1 MNIDMKA
8 QYRRGSKEFLA
19 NLSIGNEVEI
29 PTYFR
34 YDSMRQI
41 ATRMAADFGC
51 RFSFATRHGTHYVRR
66 IE

>member
-1 MNIDMKA
+1 MKA

-19 NLSIGNEVEI
+19 NISIGDEVEI
-29 PTYFR
+29 PAFFR

-41 ATRMAADFGC
+41 ATRMALDYGC
-51 RFSFATRHGTHYVRR
+51 RFSFATRHGKHYVRR

>member
-1 MNIDMKA
+1 MKA

-19 NLSIGNEVEI
+19 NISIGDEVEI
-29 PTYFR
+29 PTFFR

-41 ATRMAADFGC
+41 ATRMALDYGC
-51 RFSFATRHGTHYVRR
+51 RYSFATRHGKHYVRR

>member
-1 MNIDMKA
+1 MKA

-19 NLSIGNEVEI
+19 NISIGDEVEI
-29 PTYFR
+29 PTFFR

-41 ATRMAADFGC
+41 ATRMALDYGC
-51 RFSFATRHGTHYVRR
+51 HYSFATRHGKHYVRR